1 VATIKNIRQLKGA
14 TVLAERTKKSEEL
27 SFARFNLVY
36 GFNGSGK
43 STLSRVFSTLQKG
56 VRHKHLPD
64 SCTFEIEM
72 TDGKV
77 YACPDQL
84 TGIEKRVCVFN
95 ADFVEEHLRWHEGTA
110 NPVFTLSAE
119 QGDAVEKLTKL
130 ETEKPSTFQKIGAA
144 EKVEAVSQKA
154 FVAYKRERARSISEL
169 LRQTGRKYEA
179 GQLADDYKKL
189 AYEENSVLAQEALDA
204 AKATCARIDAPQ
216 KLDPVALPVTS
227 AVASIKAAAE
237 MGPKTIGSIA
247 VEGLDAHPTMVRWV
261 KAGHDYHVSNN
272 LSCCL
277 HCGEKISELRVKQL
291 SEAFDDKVT
300 TFIGSLNVEAGN
312 AEKTLEALQLA
323 VTSLPPRERLALQF
337 RAPFTEAEA
346 KLKAKVQD
354 VTSLLTQA
362 AKVLQARASSPTSPI
377 NSELPDDASIDACGA
392 QLTLALN
399 DLNAVCDEHN
409 NASDAFNT
417 HQEAA
422 RLAIRKH
429 FLAEGAEA
437 YALFEKEQAEAEAEV
452 KQARDV
458 FDKLE
463 ADIAALKAKVQQHAP
478 SAAKINELVKAYLG
492 HAELTIASVDKGYEL
507 HRHGKLAKGAPSEG
521 EKTAIALCYFLTT
534 LEADARKPKD
544 LIVIVD
550 DPISS
555 LDTKAMH
562 YACAIVLGR
571 LNGVAQ
577 LFVLTHNQQC
587 MNEIKK
593 SWKGLARKE
602 PPEARLFFIDVRLP
616 TGEAKRQASL
626 IEMPTLLRELDSE
639 YQFAVQKVLQ
649 FEAAGD
655 GHFDHVLMM
664 PNMLRRVLEIFLA
677 FRLPRAG
684 NIKDK
689 LKDIG
694 EAHQK
699 LDKVR
704 LAALERLV
712 QVESHSDSLDDLT
725 GHSSMTI
732 EETRDANAALL
743 ELMKEVD
750 PDHLAALRKYCKP
763 EKVAA

>member
-1 VATIKNIRQLKGA
+1 MAIIKNIRQLKGA
-14 TVLAERTKKSEEL
+14 TVLAERTKKSEDL

-43 STLSRVFSTLQKG
+43 STLSRVFSTLQKAT
-56 VRHKHLPD
+56 RHKHLPD
-64 SCTFEIEM
+64 ECTFEIEM

-130 ETEKPSTFQKIGAA
+130 EAEKPTTFQMIGAV
-144 EKVEAVSQKA
+144 EKVETACQKA
-154 FVAYKRERARSISEL
+154 FAAYKRERARSISEL

-189 AYEENSVLAQEALDA
+189 AYKENSVLAQEALDA
-204 AKATCARIDAPQ
+204 AKATCARVDAPQ
-216 KLDPVALPVTS
+216 KLDPVVLPVAA

-247 VEGLDAHPTMVRWV
+247 VEGFEAHPTMVPWV
-261 KAGHDYHVSNN
+261 KAGHDYHVSHK
-272 LSCCL
+272 LSSCL
-277 HCGEKISELRVKQL
+277 HCGEKISEDRVKQL
-291 SEAFDDKVT
+291 SEAFDDNVT
-300 TFIGSLNVEAGN
+300 SFIANLNIEADN
-312 AEKTLEALQLA
+312 AAKTIDALQLNLA
-323 VTSLPPRERLALQF
+323 SLPPPERLALEF
-337 RAPFTEAEA
+337 RMPFVEAEA
-346 KLKAKVQD
+346 TLREKAHD
-354 VTSLLTQA
+354 LNSLLTQA
-362 AKVLQARASSPTSPI
+362 AKMLQARAAAPTSPI
-377 NSELPDDASIDACGA
+377 NSNLPDDVSLNACGA
-392 QLTLALN
+392 KVAAALN
-399 DLNAVCDEHN
+399 DLNAACDEHN
-409 NASDAFNT
+409 SASDAFNA
-417 HQEAA
+417 HQEEA

-429 FLAEGAEA
+429 FLAEGAET
-437 YALFEKEQAEAEAEV
+437 YASLEKEQAEAEVAVE
-452 KQARDV
+452 QARGV
-458 FDKLE
+458 FTKLE
-463 ADIAALKAKVQQHAP
+463 ADIAGLKAKVQQDAP

-492 HAELTIASVDKGYEL
+492 HAELTIASVEKGYEL

-534 LEADARKPKD
+534 LEAEARKPKD

-562 YACAIVLGR
+562 YACAIILGR
-571 LNGVAQ
+571 LNSVAQ

-602 PPEARLFFIDVRLP
+602 PPEARLLFIDVKLP
-616 TGEAKRQASL
+616 AGETKRQASL
-626 IEMPTLLRELDSE
+626 TEMPTLLRELDSE
-639 YQFAVQKVLQ
+639 YQFAVQKILQ
-649 FEAAGD
+649 FEAADD
-655 GHFDHVLMM
+655 GHFDHVLIM

-694 EAHQK
+694 KAHEK
-699 LDKVR
+699 LDNVR
-704 LAALERLV
+704 LVALERLV

-725 GHSSMTI
+725 GHSAMTI

-743 ELMKEVD
+743 VLMKEVD